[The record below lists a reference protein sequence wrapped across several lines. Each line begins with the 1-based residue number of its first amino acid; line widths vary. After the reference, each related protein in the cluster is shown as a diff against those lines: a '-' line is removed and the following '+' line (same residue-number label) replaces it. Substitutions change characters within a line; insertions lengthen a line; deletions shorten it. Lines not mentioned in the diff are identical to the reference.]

1 MPGGFAVA
9 SLLIELCKRGFIP
22 EEKKQFLRWCPGTRC
37 EQREGRNILSLVANM
52 GQDSFDDVQNDDFD
66 GSTAATSNLDVD
78 PNADRL
84 NTRLSR

>member
-1 MPGGFAVA
+1 
-9 SLLIELCKRGFIP
+9 
-22 EEKKQFLRWCPGTRC
+22 
-37 EQREGRNILSLVANM
+37 M